1 MGGRERYRPPPQE
14 VLDRH
19 REQQQKGQRE
29 WEKREVAR
37 QHEESR
43 YRAANGPMKGYAPG
57 LVPQYEELNYR
68 GREEPYKVPTPQE
81 MEERKRQEEAKAV
94 AYEKQ
99 QRLVGQVARAPPH
112 PGEQIGDSSQDTT
125 HTGVCWACRR
135 KRAEG
140 RCSGESP
147 KCSQCIKGDIK

>member
-1 MGGRERYRPPPQE
+1 MGKKRSGPSARGLQISRGKWVNERISSGSFTTIR
-14 VLDRH
+14 RI
-19 REQQQKGQRE
+19 
-29 WEKREVAR
+29 
-37 QHEESR
+37 
-43 YRAANGPMKGYAPG
+43 
-57 LVPQYEELNYR
+57 ELP

-135 KRAEG
+135 KREEG

-147 KCSQCIKGDIK
+147 KCSQCIKGDIE